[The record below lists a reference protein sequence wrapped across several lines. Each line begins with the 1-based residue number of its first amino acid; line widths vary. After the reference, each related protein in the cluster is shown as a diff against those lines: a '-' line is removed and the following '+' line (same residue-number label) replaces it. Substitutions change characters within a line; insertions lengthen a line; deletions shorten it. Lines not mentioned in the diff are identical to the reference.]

1 MIGETILEG
10 PCDCLCNLGLPLAVC
25 LQLQQINPLWTAKS
39 SVSSFSVSLHWPNGN
54 FSPSRRQNLKRKRRK
69 RKLKKHLNANSSK
82 KVAVQTETPSVPIQS
97 QGTMSP
103 INAHHT
109 GKAIK
114 AEEIAISQAN
124 TSHSKARTDINL
136 AECPEI
142 NGVHGELF
150 KVTKK
155 PSEENWTPVVPRIRT
170 FNKSL
175 KSIISVR

>member
-1 MIGETILEG
+1 M
-10 PCDCLCNLGLPLAVC
+10 C
-25 LQLQQINPLWTAKS
+25 LQLQQLNPLWTAKS
-39 SVSSFSVSLHWPNGN
+39 SVSSISVSLHWPNGN
-54 FSPSRRQNLKRKRRK
+54 FSPSQRQNLTRKRRK

-82 KVAVQTETPSVPIQS
+82 NVAVQTETPSVPILS

-124 TSHSKARTDINL
+124 TSLSKARTDINL
-136 AECPEI
+136 AECSEI
-142 NGVHGELF
+142 NGVHGESF

-155 PSEENWTPVVPRIRT
+155 PSEKNWTLVVPRRRCT
-170 FNKSL
+170 FN
-175 KSIISVR
+175 KSIISVIKSLFSYIYNST

>member
-1 MIGETILEG
+1 M
-10 PCDCLCNLGLPLAVC
+10 
-25 LQLQQINPLWTAKS
+25 
-39 SVSSFSVSLHWPNGN
+39 
-54 FSPSRRQNLKRKRRK
+54 
-69 RKLKKHLNANSSK
+69 
-82 KVAVQTETPSVPIQS
+82 QTETPSVPIQS

-124 TSHSKARTDINL
+124 TSLSKARTDINL

-142 NGVHGELF
+142 NGVHGESF

-155 PSEENWTPVVPRIRT
+155 PSEKNWTLVVPRRRCT

-175 KSIISVR
+175 KSIISVIKSLLSYIYNST